1 MNRQMRRLAQ
11 RQGIPTATESARAT
25 AELKQQRA
33 ARRIQQA
40 RRGRRARTSPVKFV
54 RESIAELKKVE
65 WPSRKEVWV
74 YGTVVVITLV
84 VLGSIVFGLDL
95 LFAKA
100 VFAFFKG

>member
-1 MNRQMRRLAQ
+1 M
-11 RQGIPTATESARAT
+11 
-25 AELKQQRA
+25 
-33 ARRIQQA
+33 QQA
-40 RRGRRARTSPVKFV
+40 QRGRRPRTSPVKFV